1 MKDIY
6 INIER
11 EYEEIRRKNR
21 QLKDERK
28 KRVYKEIPEIKEI
41 DELIRNIAIICAKEQ
56 IISPSKINLQK
67 TNEEIIRLRSQKE
80 LLLKEKSYPRNYLD
94 DIYTCLDCKD
104 TGKLYNGEKC
114 HCMEE
119 KVAHELYKESNISY
133 YLEKENFNTFD
144 LNVFS
149 REINEKEGISP
160 RENIEFILKATRKFI
175 KTFNEKNDFNLL
187 FYGPTGQGK
196 TFMLNCIAKELID
209 ENIRVVYQTAFSI
222 GEIIEDYKF
231 RRNEENDYK
240 YRELYNASLLII
252 DDLGIENSTSITN
265 AGIFNIIN
273 ERLISGKKTIIST
286 NLTPMELTKVYTDR
300 VTSRVFQKFLQL
312 KFFGEDLRLK

>member
-1 MKDIY
+1 MKEIY
-6 INIER
+6 KNIER
-11 EYEEIRRKNR
+11 QYEEIRRNNR
-21 QLKDERK
+21 KLREDRIK
-28 KRVYKEIPEIKEI
+28 KVYSEIPEIKEI

-56 IISPSKINLQK
+56 LLNPSDENLQK
-67 TNEEIIRLRSQKE
+67 TNDEIIRLRSKKE
-80 LLLKEKSYPRNYLD
+80 LLLKEKNYSRNYLD
-94 DIYTCLDCKD
+94 EIYTCNMCKD
-104 TGKLYNGEKC
+104 TGKLENGEKC
-114 HCMEE
+114 QCMEE
-119 KVAHELYKESNISY
+119 KIANELYKASNISY
-133 YLEKENFNTFD
+133 YLERENFNTFD

-149 REINEKEGISP
+149 REINKEEGISP
-160 RENIEFILKATRKFI
+160 RENIEFILKASRKFI
-175 KTFNEKNDFNLL
+175 NTFEEKNDFNLL

-209 ENIRVVYQTAFSI
+209 NNIRVVYHTSFKI

-231 RRNEENDYK
+231 RRDELNEYK
-240 YRELYNASLLII
+240 YKELYEAPLLII

-273 ERLISGKKTIIST
+273 ERLISGKKTMIST
-286 NLTPMELTKVYTDR
+286 NLSPMELTKVYTDR